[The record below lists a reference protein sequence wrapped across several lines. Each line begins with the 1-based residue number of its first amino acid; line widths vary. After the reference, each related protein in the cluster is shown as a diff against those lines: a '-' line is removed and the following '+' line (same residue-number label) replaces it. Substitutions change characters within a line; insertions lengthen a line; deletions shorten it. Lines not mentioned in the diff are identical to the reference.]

1 MNERLFSLRRLR
13 WWQID
18 ELLPIEA
25 DLFGHERW
33 TAGMFWNE
41 LANGHLY
48 LAAIDADGSILGY
61 AGLALSPP
69 DEGWINNVAVRRDAQ
84 RRGVGRTLVA
94 ALLDVAGQS
103 GVEQTLL
110 EVAADNVP
118 AQALYSR
125 FGFETVGV
133 RKGYYQPSNTDAWV
147 MRRIEP

>member
-1 MNERLFSLRRLR
+1 LGVRIQRLR

-25 DLFGHERW
+25 DLFGAEKW

-48 LAAIDADGSILGY
+48 LAAVDETGVLGY

-84 RRGVGRTLVA
+84 RRGIGRTLVSSIV
-94 ALLDVAGQS
+94 DVAIRA
-103 GVEQTLL
+103 GVKEVLL
-110 EVAADNVP
+110 EVAADNIA
-118 AQALYSR
+118 AQALYAA
-125 FGFETVGV
+125 FGFETIGV
-133 RKGYYQPSNTDAWV
+133 RKGYYQPTNTDAYV
-147 MRRIEP
+147 MRVEL

>member
-1 MNERLFSLRRLR
+1 MTFVLGRLR
-13 WWQID
+13 WWQIAD
-18 ELLPIEA
+18 LLPIEA
-25 DLFGHERW
+25 DLFGAEAW

-48 LAAIDADGSILGY
+48 LAATEGGAVLGY

-69 DEGWINNVAVRRDAQ
+69 DEAWINNVAVRRDAQ
-84 RRGVGRTLVA
+84 RRGIGRALVA
-94 ALLDVAGQS
+94 ALLDVAS
-103 GVEQTLL
+103 RAGVEQTLL
-110 EVAADNVP
+110 EVAADNKP
-118 AQALYSR
+118 AQALYTD